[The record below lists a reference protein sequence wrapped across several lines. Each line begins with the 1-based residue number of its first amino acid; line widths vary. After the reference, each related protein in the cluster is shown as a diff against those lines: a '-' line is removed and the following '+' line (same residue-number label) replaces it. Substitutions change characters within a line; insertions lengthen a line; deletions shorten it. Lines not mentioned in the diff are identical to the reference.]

1 MVGRYRL
8 TLVGKCALEDR
19 SVEPSAAIDRR
30 VEPVSRG
37 QNRASSRRR
46 DGRSWPRS
54 HPTRCCPALGR
65 GSADG
70 ER

>member
-8 TLVGKCALEDR
+8 TLVDECALEDR

-46 DGRSWPRS
+46 AKLAKIPPHTKLPGAW
-54 HPTRCCPALGR
+54 TW
-65 GSADG
+65 
-70 ER
+70 

>member
-8 TLVGKCALEDR
+8 TLVDECALEDR

-54 HPTRCCPALGR
+54 HPTRSCPALGR